1 MTLSQIQEYVIGV
14 LRGWLSN
21 KSVLDK
27 FTETDDGRLLY
38 NGIEICKTNSVTN
51 ESNNQN
57 S

>member
-14 LRGWLSN
+14 LRGWLPN

-51 ESNNQN
+51 ESTNQN
-57 S
+57 G

>member
-1 MTLSQIQEYVIGV
+1 MTLSQIQEYVISV
-14 LRGWLSN
+14 LRGWLPN

-38 NGIEICKTNSVTN
+38 NGIEIYKTNSVTN